1 VNNKQVISS
10 IDSDFGGPSQP
21 IYQSTPK
28 SIKQQHDED
37 AGHETEDELSDSK
50 QNYGTRHHTSTTHL
64 RDFSQSTSPSLDTT
78 HLIERTPSRFDE
90 TNIENIHSHL
100 PTSRGLIILLHFLL
114 PFIFSR

>member
-1 VNNKQVISS
+1 MNNKQIISS

-50 QNYGTRHHTSTTHL
+50 YNYGTRHHTSTTRS

-78 HLIERTPSRFDE
+78 HIIERTGSRFDE
-90 TNIENIHSHL
+90 TNMDNLHSHV
-100 PTSRGLIILLHFLL
+100 PTSRGWIIILHFLL
-114 PFIFSR
+114 VYIFSR